1 MNKRRVKPEH
11 ERREEIINAAYAVI
25 YEVGLSNTTI
35 AQIAKKAQLSTGIV
49 SHYFGDKQGLI
60 HSCMRQMLN
69 VLAKT
74 TASYKAKV
82 MQPSPEHSLKAIID
96 ANFDISQVN
105 NTAMRVWLDFWSA
118 SMHLPDL
125 GRLQRINDQ
134 RLYSNLKFHFLQ
146 LMPKSQAS
154 QAAKGLAALID
165 GLWLRGSLSGHQA
178 FDRDLARSIA
188 YDYVDMQLRLI
199 QQIRQEQQNE

>member
-69 VLAKT
+69 VLAET

-82 MQPSPEHSLKAIID
+82 VQPSPEHSLKAIID

-105 NTAMRVWLDFWSA
+105 NTAMRVWLDFWYC
-118 SMHLPDL
+118 D
-125 GRLQRINDQ
+125 
-134 RLYSNLKFHFLQ
+134 NLRDWG
-146 LMPKSQAS
+146 STAE
-154 QAAKGLAALID
+154 
-165 GLWLRGSLSGHQA
+165 LWLTCVVR
-178 FDRDLARSIA
+178 FT
-188 YDYVDMQLRLI
+188 
-199 QQIRQEQQNE
+199 